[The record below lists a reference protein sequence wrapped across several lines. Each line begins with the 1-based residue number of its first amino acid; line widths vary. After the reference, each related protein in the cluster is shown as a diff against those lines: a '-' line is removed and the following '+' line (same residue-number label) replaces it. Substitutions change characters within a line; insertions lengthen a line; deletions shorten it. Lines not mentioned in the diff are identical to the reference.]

1 MGTVT
6 MTGFSVDADG
16 DVVSKSLDN
25 TSGGITNTGSI
36 AGVANISATGKTI
49 TASGTTGNQTINAI
63 AGSVNFGSSDTSVRV
78 TNSFVDENSVI
89 ILTKGSQGTSGGTPE
104 RKLWAVP
111 NSSGYF
117 DINVDFSYGNE
128 TKMFFLVIN

>member
-1 MGTVT
+1 M
-6 MTGFSVDADG
+6 SADG
-16 DVVSKSLDN
+16 ISGDQVEGGTIAATTITSL
-25 TSGGITNTGSI
+25 TST
-36 AGVANISATGKTI
+36 NISVTSKIITPAGTI
-49 TASGTTGNQTINAI
+49 GNRTINAI

-111 NSSGYF
+111 NNLGYF
-117 DINVDFSYGNE
+117 DIFVDFSYGNE